1 MRFRPG
7 VLSVRSSLGLVVT
20 LLGAAGCTP
29 APDRAAHTA
38 ADYRADA
45 ELRRSELAKCFNDPG
60 SFGKSPDCINA
71 REAERAVGVGSLRD
85 LAPLEIPKPPAASSS
100 QDSKPKEQ

>member
-29 APDRAAHTA
+29 APDRAKHTV
-38 ADYRADA
+38 ADYRADG
-45 ELRRSELAKCFNDPG
+45 ELRRSELSMCWNDPG
-60 SFGKSPDCINA
+60 SLGKSPDCINA
-71 REAERAVGVGSLRD
+71 RDADRAEGMGSLRD
-85 LAPLEIPKPPAASSS
+85 LPPLELPKTGAPPPVKDPNSR
-100 QDSKPKEQ
+100 E